1 MLVKNLGWE
10 IQAFL
15 LLLLVVAVAA
25 LLGAE
30 SLATVAM
37 WAVAFLTP
45 VVLFSAS
52 LRVVAALRR

>member
-10 IQAFL
+10 IPAFL
-15 LLLLVVAVAA
+15 LLLLVVAVAG

-52 LRVVAALRR
+52 LRVVTALRR

>member
-10 IQAFL
+10 LLAFL
-15 LLLLVVAVAA
+15 LLVLVVAVAA

-37 WAVAFLTP
+37 WVVAFLTP

-52 LRVVAALRR
+52 LRVVTALRR